1 MIITE
6 NLGKQF
12 DDFQA
17 VQNINL
23 NVAEGEL
30 LALLGPNGAGKTTT
44 LRALCGIL
52 PATSGTLS
60 LGGLDIAKDALRAK
74 RLLAYL
80 PEEPKLFDSL
90 TVWEHLEF
98 SASVYGVADWK
109 SHAESLL
116 TRFQLVEHRDKP
128 AEQLSRGLRQ
138 RTVIVCAYLHAP
150 SVICFDE
157 PMVGLDA
164 PMDSRALIAFDYDRD
179 GDQDVLITNVG
190 EPARLFENQ
199 SSSQGNSLTVT
210 LEPDHLAQGAAVY
223 ATIRGETKRRD
234 LISGRSYLSGTPN
247 EVHFGLGDAE
257 RVERLLV
264 VWVDGSEHSLSDIAA
279 NQRITVTAK

>member
-1 MIITE
+1 VDHGYDSFFSSQGGESFVDVARDVGVYRWGNEMGIAVAD
-6 NLGKQF
+6 F
-12 DDFQA
+12 DDDA
-17 VQNINL
+17 DLDLYVTNITHPDREL
-23 NVAEGEL
+23 TDNVLYVNQLTETGEL
-30 LALLGPNGAGKTTT
+30 AFIDQARERGVHDTFWGW
-44 LRALCGIL
+44 
-52 PATSGTLS
+52 GTDFVDVDQD
-60 LGGLDIAKDALRAK
+60 GDLD
-74 RLLAYL
+74 LLAATG
-80 PEEPKLFDSL
+80 FDA
-90 TVWEHLEF
+90 WNEF
-98 SASVYGVADWK
+98 VGVY
-109 SHAESLL
+109 ESLIHTPTVL
-116 TRFQLVEHRDKP
+116 FLNDGTGRFDRRVQ
-128 AEQLSRGLRQ
+128 
-138 RTVIVCAYLHAP
+138 
-150 SVICFDE
+150 
-157 PMVGLDA
+157 VGLDA